1 MDVSERDIRRLNNN
15 LSIKAVVSRFYVDN
29 DGDLMCEAWFPGKFS
44 ATHFG
49 VFLRAWNR
57 DTEGVHAR
65 RHPSFASRGRR
76 RRAHSSQAD
85 HASSCRRLPLL
96 YIAPDLASLSPNEL
110 W

>member
-57 DTEGVHAR
+57 DTEGVHACTP
-65 RHPSFASRGRR
+65 PSKLCFTGPTQKSPQFASRPRFV
-76 RRAHSSQAD
+76 
-85 HASSCRRLPLL
+85 L
-96 YIAPDLASLSPNEL
+96 
-110 W
+110 